1 MTTARESY
9 GWPSPPD
16 NETLWHELKMLKAR
30 INELAEIPNVVNSK
44 LIQMQNQVNLI
55 RQDIEELRKAA
66 HDK

>member
-30 INELAEIPNVVNSK
+30 INELAEIPTYVNSR
-44 LIQMQNQVNLI
+44 LIQMQGIVDLL
-55 RQDIEELRKAA
+55 RKDVEELRKAT
-66 HDK
+66 HD